1 MSFMQL
7 VGSWRSYLIV
17 LVPFTLVSLVIS
29 FNLQFIYSALRWI
42 GRKITLMRPRV
53 NVLSQ
58 LEAGLHIG
66 HDKTA

>member
-42 GRKITLMRPRV
+42 SRKITLMRPRV

-58 LEAGLHIG
+58 LEAGVLIG